1 MNTNDTRFDR
11 LVDDELNEDE
21 RRELLGRLDNESDGW
36 RRCAL
41 AFLEAQC
48 WKKVLGQIPSEP
60 KEKEIDKPT
69 TTKHPRQSPWTGRL
83 TVLTAMAASFL
94 VALLLGTLTRDI
106 WVGHSNNLG
115 PTGSVASNTNNTQ
128 STPRPIRPEAELAR
142 ATPKTSAASNPW
154 HTVTVSTQ
162 SDGKP
167 RPLINVPAVER
178 DNVDEQWLRSMPA
191 AVPDNVV
198 QALNRT
204 GHQIETRRE
213 MVPVPLKDGRR
224 LVVPVDQVDV
234 HYVGNQTY

>member
-11 LVDDELNEDE
+11 LVDDELNEEE
-21 RRELLGRLDNESDGW
+21 RRELLGRLDDESDGW

-48 WKKVLGQIPSEP
+48 WKKVLGQIPNEP

-69 TTKHPRQSPWTGRL
+69 TKNPRRSPWTERL
-83 TVLTAMAASFL
+83 TVLSAMAASFL
-94 VALLLGTLTRDI
+94 VALLLGTLTHHV
-106 WVGHSNNLG
+106 WVGLPNG
-115 PTGSVASNTNNTQ
+115 PDASNAIAKKSNDLQPVPQPN
-128 STPRPIRPEAELAR
+128 RPETELAR
-142 ATPKTSAASNPW
+142 ATPKTSAASDPW

-167 RPLINVPAVER
+167 RPLMNVPAVER
-178 DNVDEQWLRSMPA
+178 DNVDEQWLRSMPS